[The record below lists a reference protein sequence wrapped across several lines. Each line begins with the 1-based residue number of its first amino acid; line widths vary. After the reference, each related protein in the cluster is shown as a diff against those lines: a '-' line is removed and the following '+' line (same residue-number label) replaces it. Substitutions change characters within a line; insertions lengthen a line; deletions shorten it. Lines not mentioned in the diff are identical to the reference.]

1 MFISSEFPRC
11 QWPYCG
17 CVFCRD
23 ERALV
28 AMTETEPEE
37 RCQYYITRN
46 RPVSAA
52 MTKSELG
59 VASEKTPTTF
69 LVDWDS
75 ARRRARRLAVQSD
88 VGELCFISRSVRS

>member
-1 MFISSEFPRC
+1 MSKIDASGHGPAPNFILACFK
-11 QWPYCG
+11 
-17 CVFCRD
+17 
-23 ERALV
+23 
-28 AMTETEPEE
+28 
-37 RCQYYITRN
+37 TRN